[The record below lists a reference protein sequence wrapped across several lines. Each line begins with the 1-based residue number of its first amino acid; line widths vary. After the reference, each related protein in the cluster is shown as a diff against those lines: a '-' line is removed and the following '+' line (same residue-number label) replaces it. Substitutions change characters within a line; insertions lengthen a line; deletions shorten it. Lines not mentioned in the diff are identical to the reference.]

1 MHACAKVEYLHFFSW
16 LGYASV
22 DEIQEKIQDFDARFK
37 SMKRFTKDVL
47 KKRGKSVEDVM
58 EVLTELSA
66 DDISEH
72 KVRVR
77 NDIEYCP

>member
-1 MHACAKVEYLHFFSW
+1 MFSW

-37 SMKRFTKDVL
+37 SMKKFTKDVL
-47 KKRGKSVEDVM
+47 KKQGKSVEDVT
-58 EVLTELSA
+58 EILTELSA

-72 KVRVR
+72 KVRV
-77 NDIEYCP
+77 